1 MLNHYTPA
9 LLSGA
14 LISGAVLLDGVITPE
29 RDGHPPRV
37 AMLRFGQDISELKA
51 LAPEAGHNVWVVK
64 GDGDVEAV
72 SAIAGDA
79 QSIDVEVLSSRD

>member
-9 LLSGA
+9 LLSGV
-14 LISGAVLLDGVITPE
+14 LIGGAVLLDGVITPE

-51 LAPEAGHNVWVVK
+51 LAP
-64 GDGDVEAV
+64 
-72 SAIAGDA
+72 
-79 QSIDVEVLSSRD
+79 